1 MVFDWYLGAEETDSL
16 NKKIKMQI
24 HTTLSLKREA
34 PNTIPRVI
42 SSLSPLHINHYC
54 PPHTNKPTLTLLL

>member
-24 HTTLSLKREA
+24 HTTLSRKREA

-42 SSLSPLHINHYC
+42 SSLSPLHINHYW
-54 PPHTNKPTLTLLL
+54 PRHTNKSTFTV